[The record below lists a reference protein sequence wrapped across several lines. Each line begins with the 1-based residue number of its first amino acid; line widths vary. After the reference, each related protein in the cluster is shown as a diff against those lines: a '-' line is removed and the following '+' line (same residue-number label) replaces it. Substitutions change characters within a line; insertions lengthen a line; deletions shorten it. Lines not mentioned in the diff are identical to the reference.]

1 MQEELDRARSVGLAT
16 AMGGALGAAGGAIT
30 GHMGIWVAGGII
42 TYIALTIVGGFWKSK
57 SNDPRRTTNN

>member
-1 MQEELDRARSVGLAT
+1 
-16 AMGGALGAAGGAIT
+16 MGGALGAAGGAIT
-30 GHMGIWVAGGII
+30 GHMGVWVAGGII